1 MENLTLPDPAA
12 SLWASKRDILH
23 SIPPETFR
31 STIQPHIGGG
41 TILAARWRHRL
52 STDID
57 VLLPGRNSLIDLLQ
71 ENDRN
76 IVKQLG
82 GTPEAVSGGRVK
94 IAFEHGRIDIS
105 TFRPDP
111 PYGQDEASVDGQLEH
126 VLSSAQI
133 LRGKLQRVDQMLVR
147 DVFDILTA
155 ADEEPAA
162 LATAANMLSKQR
174 ATAIESAW
182 RDAAAT
188 LARDFDNDIHG
199 TARTDGTTL
208 GRDAATAFRNH
219 RYTRL
224 EIDVAGDQLTI
235 HKTSAART
243 LDPETYRLTDPQSDN
258 VNWISGQPGR
268 AIMQSGIGAHLN
280 NNGPVTAPQ
289 LLAAIRTAIAA
300 GERNRTI
307 LDTASPE
314 TIAAIDRLDQHQPP
328 TPHPAPEPSNTRGS
342 RTHDR
347 DHDYEL

>member
-1 MENLTLPDPAA
+1 MENLTLPEPAA
-12 SLWASKRDILH
+12 SLWASKRHIVH
-23 SIPPETFR
+23 AIPPETFG

-94 IAFEHGRIDIS
+94 IAFEHGRLDLS

-111 PYGQDEASVDGQLEH
+111 PYGQHNAVVDDQLEQ

-133 LRGKLQRVDQMLVR
+133 LRGKLERVDQLLVR

-162 LATAANMLSKQR
+162 LATAASMVPKHR

-182 RDAAAT
+182 REAAGDLADRFHDELRGSTRTDGGTLGPDAAA
-188 LARDFDNDIHG
+188 
-199 TARTDGTTL
+199 
-208 GRDAATAFRNH
+208 AFRDH

-224 EIDVAGDQLTI
+224 QIEIGDGQLTI
-235 HKTSAART
+235 HKTTNARD
-243 LDPETYRLTDPQSDN
+243 LDPETYQLTDK
-258 VNWISGQPGR
+258 NWISGQPGR
-268 AIMQSGIGAHLN
+268 AIMESGVGTHLN

-289 LLAAIRTAIAA
+289 LVGAIRTAIAA
-300 GERNRTI
+300 GARTQTI
-307 LDTASPE
+307 LDTSSQA
-314 TIAAIDRLDQHQPP
+314 TIAAVDRLDNLQPP
-328 TPHPAPEPSNTRGS
+328 APDPQAPDTRGQ
-342 RTHDR
+342 THDR
-347 DHDYEL
+347 DPGHDR

>member
-1 MENLTLPDPAA
+1 MENLILPEPAA
-12 SLWASKRDILH
+12 SLWASKREILH

-41 TILAARWRHRL
+41 TILAARWRHRV

-82 GTPEAVSGGRVK
+82 GTPEAVGGGRVK

-105 TFRPDP
+105 TFRPNP
-111 PYGQDEASVDGQLEH
+111 PYGQGEAGVDGQLEH

-162 LATAANMLSKQR
+162 LATAVNMVSKQR

-182 RDAAAT
+182 HAAAAT
-188 LARDFDNDIHG
+188 LARDFDDEIHG
-199 TARTDGTTL
+199 AAARTDGTTL
-208 GRDAATAFRNH
+208 GRNAATAFRDH

-224 EIDVAGDQLTI
+224 EIDIGGGQLTI
-235 HKTSAART
+235 HKTTAART
-243 LDPETYRLTDPQSDN
+243 LDPETYRLTDPPSDN
-258 VNWISGQPGR
+258 VDWISSQPGR

-280 NNGPVTAPQ
+280 NNGPITAPQ
-289 LLAAIRTAIAA
+289 LLAAIQTAIAA
-300 GERNRTI
+300 GERSRTI
-307 LDTASPE
+307 LDTANPE
-314 TIAAIDRLDQHQPP
+314 TIAAIDRLDQRQPP
-328 TPHPAPEPSNTRGS
+328 TPHPDPEPSN
-342 RTHDR
+342 
-347 DHDYEL
+347 YEH